1 MFFKK
6 YLGEREKDIEN
17 LKDFSAEKEYYKSG
31 EKAAQWSNYE
41 KGRRKF
47 HVPRSDRVRKVHL
60 NHNERKTVFETGE
73 WSPGLVTGTS
83 INKNIVLQSKE
94 DILCQIPLGFV
105 TGLPKGLG
113 PE

>member
-17 LKDFSAEKEYYKSG
+17 LKDFSEEKEYYKSG

-105 TGLPKGLG
+105 TGLPTGLG